1 MGTEFLEIILTV
13 KMAPG
18 TKAALFKTAQAGAEQ
33 RPETGQLRRLAQSL
47 KERPKQP
54 VFWKSIWLRT
64 SLEIVVQSRPRV
76 LPISLKEAEA
86 SSRVLIVKR
95 SSKDKCLCLFIVV
108 SSFISAAQ
116 EDDTL
121 KNVRLKSTLSF
132 VRITSMAKRRRG
144 GI

>member
-13 KMAPG
+13 KMALG
-18 TKAALFKTAQAGAEQ
+18 TKAALFKTTGGVRTKAGDRTVTPVGAVI
-33 RPETGQLRRLAQSL
+33 
-47 KERPKQP
+47 ERASKAAGLLEKHM
-54 VFWKSIWLRT
+54 VADF
-64 SLEIVVQSRPRV
+64 LEIVVQSRPRV

-132 VRITSMAKRRRG
+132 VRITSMVKRRRG